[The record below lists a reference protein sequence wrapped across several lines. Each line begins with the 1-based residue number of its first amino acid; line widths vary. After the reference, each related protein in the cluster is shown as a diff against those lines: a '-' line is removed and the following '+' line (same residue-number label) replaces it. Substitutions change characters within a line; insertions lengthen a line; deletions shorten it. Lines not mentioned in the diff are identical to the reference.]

1 MGLAEVQGSAG
12 ALCDSFLLSGLRGVS
27 PVGLWLSLFRNVEP
41 LIVGGL
47 LLTGVWGVLLT
58 VSGLFHR
65 DHREERWS
73 EGDVGH
79 RRGMPG

>member
-1 MGLAEVQGSAG
+1 MGLAVVQSSAG
-12 ALCDSFLLSGLRGVS
+12 ARCDSFKLSGLRGAG
-27 PVGLWLSLFRNVEP
+27 PVGLWLSLFRNVKP
-41 LIVGGL
+41 PIVAGL

-58 VSGLFHR
+58 VPGLFHR
-65 DHREERWS
+65 EHREERWG